1 MQILCSCVNAPEFD
15 IDEFRMGDRCA
26 GRSTAATQIVHQ
38 MKKSAVIVTL
48 WLLGLAFTFV
58 AFQIHAPYLFFLSRT
73 SAGIMLV
80 ASVGV
85 LALLIRQKSWR
96 GASGKLLVLLWCLP
110 ALSML
115 YAQTAFWLSRHDVR
129 TTEADEAHVL
139 GQHFIIGYSSFA
151 EAALLAEK
159 GLIAGVYITGHN
171 VAGRTL
177 DAIKAEIAELQA
189 RRRAAGLPPLIVTT
203 DQEGGIV
210 SHLAPPLTAQPALA
224 TFADLPPELR
234 KERAEK
240 MGRTQGEELASLG
253 VTVDF
258 SPVVDLKPPAGHKFD
273 FNTLIN
279 QRAISDDPDK
289 VAEVALAYVQ
299 GLNASGVRATLK
311 HFPGLGRVGTD
322 THHFAAKLDAPVAEL
337 EATDWRPFR
346 EVLTASNALLMV
358 GHVTLTAVDPDRPA
372 SHSKRVIDGM
382 IRQEWNYQGVVITDD
397 LVMGAVYTHLC
408 TAVVESLN
416 AGVDLL
422 LVAYDGS
429 QFYRAFDCASDA
441 LKRHE
446 LDIAALHDSE
456 GRLTRAFWQDGPE
469 KAAHAAAPIS
479 KAGDHAGP

>member
-1 MQILCSCVNAPEFD
+1 
-15 IDEFRMGDRCA
+15 
-26 GRSTAATQIVHQ
+26 
-38 MKKSAVIVTL
+38 MKKSIVVVTL
-48 WLLGLAFTFV
+48 WFLGLVFTFV
-58 AFQIHAPYLFFLSRT
+58 ALQIHAPYLFFLSR
-73 SAGIMLV
+73 SGAGMMLV

-85 LALLIRQKSWR
+85 LGFLIRRKSWR
-96 GASGKLLVLLWCLP
+96 GIRGKLLILLWCLP

-129 TTEADEAHVL
+129 TTEADEAHVV

-151 EAALLAEK
+151 EVATLAEK
-159 GLIAGVYITGHN
+159 GLIAGIYITGHN
-171 VAGRTL
+171 VAGRTT
-177 DAIKAEIAELQA
+177 DAIKAEISELQA
-189 RRRAAGLPPLIVTT
+189 RRRAAGLPPLIVAA

-210 SHLAPPLTAQPALA
+210 SHLAPPLIAQPALA
-224 TFADLPPELR
+224 TFADLPPDAR

-240 MGRTQGEELASLG
+240 MGRAQGAELASLG
-253 VTVDF
+253 VTVNF

-279 QRAISDDPDK
+279 QRAISGDPDK
-289 VAEVALAYVQ
+289 VTDVGLAYVQ
-299 GLNASGVRATLK
+299 GLDASGVRATLK

-322 THHFAAKLDAPVAEL
+322 THHFSATLDTSVAEL

-346 EVLTASNALLMV
+346 EVLSASNALLMV

-382 IRQEWNYQGVVITDD
+382 IRQKWNYGGIVITDD
-397 LVMGAVYTHLC
+397 LIMGAVYTHLC
-408 TAVVESLN
+408 TAVVEGLN

-422 LVAYDGS
+422 LVAFDGS

-441 LKRHE
+441 LKRHG

-456 GRLTRAFWQDGPE
+456 ARLARAFRQDGPG
-469 KAAHAAAPIS
+469 KAAQAAAPPPKRAITRPPIS
-479 KAGDHAGP
+479 SGLRNLHPGQGLRFCRISIDGQPAPRLN

>member
-1 MQILCSCVNAPEFD
+1 
-15 IDEFRMGDRCA
+15 
-26 GRSTAATQIVHQ
+26 
-38 MKKSAVIVTL
+38 MKKSAVIVSL
-48 WLLGLAFTFV
+48 WFLGLVFTFASV
-58 AFQIHAPYLFFLSRT
+58 QIHAPYLFFLSR
-73 SAGIMLV
+73 SGAGMMLV

-96 GASGKLLVLLWCLP
+96 QKSWRGIGGKLLILLWCLP
-110 ALSML
+110 PLSML
-115 YAQTAFWLSRHDVR
+115 YAQTAFWLSRHNVR

-151 EAALLAEK
+151 EVATLAEK
-159 GLIAGVYITGHN
+159 GLIAGIYITRHN
-171 VAGRTL
+171 VAGRTTE
-177 DAIKAEIAELQA
+177 AIRSEISELQT
-189 RRRAAGLPPLIVTT
+189 RRRAAGFPLLIVAA

-210 SHLAPPLTAQPALA
+210 SHLAPPLIAQPSLA
-224 TFADLPPELR
+224 RFADLPPDAR
-234 KERAEK
+234 KESAAK
-240 MGRTQGEELASLG
+240 MGRAQGAELASLG
-253 VTVDF
+253 VTVNF

-289 VAEVALAYVQ
+289 VAEVGLAYVQ

-322 THHFAAKLDAPVAEL
+322 THHFSARLDVSIAEL

-358 GHVTLTAVDPDRPA
+358 GHVTLTAADPDRPA
-372 SHSKRVIDGM
+372 SHSKRVIDGI
-382 IRQEWNYQGVVITDD
+382 IRQKWNYQGVVITDD

-408 TAVVESLN
+408 TAVVEGLN
-416 AGVDLL
+416 AGADLL

-446 LDIAALHDSE
+446 LDIATLHDSE
-456 GRLTRAFWQDGPE
+456 ARLTRAFWQDGPG
-469 KAAHAAAPIS
+469 KAAHAAVPIAG
-479 KAGDHAGP
+479 AGDHAGLY

>member
-1 MQILCSCVNAPEFD
+1 V
-15 IDEFRMGDRCA
+15 IDAQG
-26 GRSTAATQIVHQ
+26 STAATPDVHQ
-38 MKKSAVIVTL
+38 MKKSIIVITL
-48 WLLGLAFTFV
+48 WLLGLVFTF
-58 AFQIHAPYLFFLSRT
+58 ASFQIHAPYLFFLSRFG
-73 SAGIMLV
+73 AGIMLV
-80 ASVGV
+80 ASVAV
-85 LALLIRQKSWR
+85 LALLIRRNIWR
-96 GASGKLLVLLWCLP
+96 GVFGKLLILLWCLP

-139 GQHFIIGYSSFA
+139 GQHFIVGYSSFE
-151 EAALLAEK
+151 EAATLAEK
-159 GLIAGVYITGHN
+159 GLIAGIYITRHN
-171 VAGRTL
+171 VAGRTP
-177 DAIKAEIAELQA
+177 DAIRSEISELQA
-189 RRRAAGLPPLIVTT
+189 RRRAAGLSPLIVAA

-210 SHLAPPLTAQPALA
+210 SHLAPPLTAQPSLA
-224 TFADLPPELR
+224 TFADLPPDAR
-234 KERAEK
+234 KASAEK
-240 MGRTQGEELASLG
+240 MGRAQGAELASLG

-258 SPVVDLKPPAGHKFD
+258 SPVVDLKPAAGHKFD

-289 VAEVALAYVQ
+289 VAEVGLAYVQ

-322 THHFAAKLDAPVAEL
+322 THHFSARLDVPVAEL

-346 EVLTASNALLMV
+346 EVLAASNALLMV
-358 GHVTLTAVDPDRPA
+358 GHVTLPAVDPDRPA

-382 IRQEWNYQGVVITDD
+382 IRQKWDYQGVVITDD

-408 TAVVESLN
+408 TAVVEGLN

-429 QFYRAFDCASDA
+429 QFYRAFDCAPDA

-456 GRLTRAFWQDGPE
+456 ARLMRAFWQDGPG
-469 KAAHAAAPIS
+469 KAAQAAAHIS
-479 KAGDHAGP
+479 KTGDHAGPT

>member
-1 MQILCSCVNAPEFD
+1 
-15 IDEFRMGDRCA
+15 
-26 GRSTAATQIVHQ
+26 
-38 MKKSAVIVTL
+38 MKKSIIVVTL
-48 WLLGLAFTFV
+48 WLLGLVFTF
-58 AFQIHAPYLFFLSRT
+58 ASFQIHAPYLFFLSRT

-80 ASVGV
+80 ASVAV
-85 LALLIRQKSWR
+85 LALLIRRKIW
-96 GASGKLLVLLWCLP
+96 GGTSGKLLILLWCLP

-129 TTEADEAHVL
+129 TTEADEAHML

-151 EAALLAEK
+151 EAAMLAEK
-159 GLIAGVYITGHN
+159 GLIAGIYITRHN
-171 VAGRTL
+171 VAGRTTE
-177 DAIKAEIAELQA
+177 AIRSEISELQA
-189 RRRAAGLPPLIVTT
+189 RRRAAGLSPLIVAA

-210 SHLAPPLTAQPALA
+210 SHLAPPLTAQPSLA
-224 TFADLPPELR
+224 TFADLPPEAR
-234 KERAEK
+234 KASAEK
-240 MGRTQGEELASLG
+240 MGRAQGAELASLG

-289 VAEVALAYVQ
+289 VTDVGLAYVQ
-299 GLNASGVRATLK
+299 GLNASGIRATLK

-322 THHFAAKLDAPVAEL
+322 THHFSARLDETVAEL

-346 EVLTASNALLMV
+346 KVLAASNALLMV

-382 IRQEWNYQGVVITDD
+382 IRQKWSYQGLVITDD

-408 TAVVESLN
+408 TAVVEGLN

-446 LDIAALHDSE
+446 LDTAALHDSE
-456 GRLTRAFWQDGPE
+456 ARLTRAFWQDGPG
-469 KAAHAAAPIS
+469 KAIHAAALIS
-479 KAGDHAGP
+479 KTGDHTGPN

>member
-1 MQILCSCVNAPEFD
+1 V
-15 IDEFRMGDRCA
+15 IDA
-26 GRSTAATQIVHQ
+26 QGRTAATPDVHQ
-38 MKKSAVIVTL
+38 MKKSIIVVTL
-48 WLLGLAFTFV
+48 WLLGLVFTFV

-80 ASVGV
+80 ASVAV
-85 LALLIRQKSWR
+85 LALFIRRKIWREIFGKPLI
-96 GASGKLLVLLWCLP
+96 LLWCLP

-151 EAALLAEK
+151 EAAMLAQN
-159 GLIAGVYITGHN
+159 GLIAGIYITRHN
-171 VAGRTL
+171 VTGRTF
-177 DAIKAEIAELQA
+177 DEIRSEISELQA
-189 RRRAAGLPPLIVTT
+189 KRRAAGLPPLIVAA

-210 SHLAPPLTAQPALA
+210 SHLAPPLTAQPSLA
-224 TFADLPPELR
+224 TFADLPPEAR
-234 KERAEK
+234 KASAEK
-240 MGRTQGEELASLG
+240 MGRAQGAELASLG
-253 VTVDF
+253 VTLDF

-289 VAEVALAYVQ
+289 VTDVGLAYVQ

-322 THHFAAKLDAPVAEL
+322 THHFSADLDATVAEL

-346 EVLTASNALLMV
+346 EVLAASNALLMV

-382 IRQEWNYQGVVITDD
+382 VRQKWNYQGVVITDD
-397 LVMGAVYTHLC
+397 LIMGAVYTHLC
-408 TAVVESLN
+408 TAVVEGLN

-446 LDIAALHDSE
+446 LDIAAVHDSE
-456 GRLTRAFWQDGPE
+456 ARLTRAFWQDGPG
-469 KAAHAAAPIS
+469 KAAQAAAPIT
-479 KAGDHAGP
+479 KTGDHAGPN